1 VKGTLLIGNLPRIV
15 IPVARRLALRGV
27 PVHAALIGRGQ
38 RLKSRALQSF
48 TWLPDSEREPDGFL
62 AELRDLIVNREI
74 DTIMPCGDE
83 CLKALMA
90 CDTEIR
96 ALAHYCAPEPETVQ
110 RILHKPETLAA
121 AEAAGIGVPR
131 DYDIPDV
138 VMLAAMRREIRFPVI
153 VKPRS
158 KEGEL
163 ATGIKS
169 EAVHNFERLR
179 EHFDRF
185 PDFGKWFLIQDY
197 LPGYGVAIDVL
208 MHDAHP
214 VAAMQHRRI
223 REYPVRGGVSVCAE
237 TEPIDPELLRESIAL
252 LRALEWEGVAMVEFR
267 KDPATG
273 RIGLMEV
280 NGRFWGSISLALH
293 SGVDFPWY
301 LWQLA
306 HGEKPAPAI
315 PRAGTRF
322 RWLAGDIKRMWDAV
336 TSKEGY
342 GWRVAAQAFDGGA
355 RTKDSLWSWS
365 DPWPAIHEL
374 IFAAGAIGL
383 MAAGAAARAI
393 LSPAGFHRLRVMR
406 QAGLTVPLKYVGRT
420 LMRSG
425 RFRPFRTPVRS
436 VVFVCHGNIMRS
448 PLAETMFRAAAPHI
462 RVESAGTFA
471 VPGRNADA
479 RAARV
484 AREFG
489 YSLERH
495 HAQLLSR
502 EMVNAADLV
511 VVMDYV
517 NYIVVTDRFPEAARK
532 TLLLGSLEHGAPIQ
546 IDDPYE
552 GTLDDVRTACT
563 RIQTCLHRLAQETVG
578 RSFGPAAGLPPGA
591 ELQNSLKQ
599 AANSTK

>member
-1 VKGTLLIGNLPRIV
+1 VRGAVKGTLLIGNLPRIV
-15 IPVARRLALRGV
+15 IPVARRLALRGI

-38 RLKSRALQSF
+38 HLRSRALQSF
-48 TWLPDSEREPDGFL
+48 TWLPDNEREPQKFL
-62 AELRDLIVNREI
+62 EELRDLIVKRDI

-90 CDTEIR
+90 CDTEVR
-96 ALAHYCAPEPETVQ
+96 QLAYYCAPKPEAVQ
-110 RILHKPETLAA
+110 KILHKPETLAV
-121 AEAAGIGVPR
+121 AEATGISVPR

-138 VMLAAMRREIRFPVI
+138 VMLAAMRHQIRFPVI

-158 KEGEL
+158 KEGEV

-169 EAVHNFERLR
+169 QAVHNFERLR

-208 MHDAHP
+208 MHDGHP
-214 VAAMQHRRI
+214 VAATQHRRI
-223 REYPVRGGVSVCAE
+223 REFPVRGGVSVSAE
-237 TEPIDPELLRESIAL
+237 TEPIQPELLRESIAL

-301 LWQLA
+301 LWQVA
-306 HGEKPAPAI
+306 HGEKPTPAI
-315 PRAGTRF
+315 PRAGMRF
-322 RWLAGDIKRMWDAV
+322 RWLAGDLKRMWEAM
-336 TSKEGY
+336 TSDECY
-342 GWRVAAQAFDGGA
+342 GWQAASQAFGNSSH
-355 RTKDSLWSWS
+355 TKDSIWSWS
-365 DPWPAIHEL
+365 DPWPAVQDFL
-374 IFAAGAIGL
+374 YAAGAIGL
-383 MAAGAAARAI
+383 KAGGAAARVI
-393 LSPAGFHRLRVMR
+393 LSPASFQRLRAAR
-406 QAGLTVPLKYVGRT
+406 QAGLTVPLKYARQTIV
-420 LMRSG
+420 RSG

-436 VVFVCHGNIMRS
+436 VAFICHGNIMRS
-448 PLAETMFRAAAPHI
+448 PMAETMFRAAAPHI

-471 VPGRNADA
+471 VAGRNADA

-484 AREFG
+484 ATEFG
-489 YSLERH
+489 YSLEHH
-495 HAQLLSR
+495 HAQPLSQEMIDATDLL
-502 EMVNAADLV
+502 

-517 NYIVVTDRFPEAARK
+517 NYIVLTDRFPQAARK
-532 TLLLGSLEHGAPIQ
+532 TLLLGSLERGAAIE

-552 GTLDDVRTACT
+552 GTLDDVRTAYK
-563 RIQTCLHRLAQETVG
+563 RIQSCLQRLVEEIHSAPMNHSAPTMG
-578 RSFGPAAGLPPGA
+578 ASTSAA
-591 ELQNSLKQ
+591 
-599 AANSTK
+599 